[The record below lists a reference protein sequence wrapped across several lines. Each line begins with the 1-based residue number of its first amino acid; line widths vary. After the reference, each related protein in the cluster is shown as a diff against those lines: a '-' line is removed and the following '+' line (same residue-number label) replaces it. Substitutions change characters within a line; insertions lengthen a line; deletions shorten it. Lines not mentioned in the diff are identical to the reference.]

1 MTKAPRRR
9 RCANGSRLD
18 AEVGYGLPLGSRFVG
33 TPRVGVGTSEM
44 GRDYRLGLLGGAD
57 PAFEL
62 GVEAERR
69 ERPLP
74 GGTDHGARAR
84 ATVRW

>member
-1 MTKAPRRR
+1 
-9 RCANGSRLD
+9 
-18 AEVGYGLPLGSRFVG
+18 
-33 TPRVGVGTSEM
+33 M

-74 GGTDHGARAR
+74 GGTDHGALAR